1 MQQIDRAPGS
11 FVLGRRRRR
20 YRRSIK
26 LLLRA
31 MRGRERKTF
40 SFLFRVLS
48 SLFLSHFFSIRVS
61 FVCLTRMK
69 RPAAPDVCVCVC
81 TRYINKARPSAS
93 ARLHL
98 YNIYNIHYQLCLP
111 ARVSLFILC
120 VVHHLKKKKKTGSDD
135 VVLCRGRERERE
147 RERVKVKSEGR
158 RRRGGNSLVTFSFQD
173 SFRPV
178 A

>member
-40 SFLFRVLS
+40 SFLFWVC
-48 SLFLSHFFSIRVS
+48 FFSLTS
-61 FVCLTRMK
+61 FLFESRSCVWRGWKDRLLLMC
-69 RPAAPDVCVCVC
+69 VCVCVC